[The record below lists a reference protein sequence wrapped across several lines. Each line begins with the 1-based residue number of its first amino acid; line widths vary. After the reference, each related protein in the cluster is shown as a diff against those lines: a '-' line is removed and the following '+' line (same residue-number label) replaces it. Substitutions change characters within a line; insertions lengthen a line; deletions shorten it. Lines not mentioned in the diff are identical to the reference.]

1 MKNPMFTFVVAAT
14 TVLSCIF
21 MARPLAAEEPKGDPL
36 VVVVIA
42 EGQGETIDE
51 AKAAALRAA
60 IEDVVGSLMKTATTT
75 ENGEVVQDKILSA
88 SSAYV
93 EKSTQVG
100 PAKQDEDGLYT
111 IKVKANVRKAQ
122 LVGELE
128 KFVAEI
134 KGAEML
140 EKIEQLKKNQAQF
153 ESFFQSE
160 FENALSS
167 VVVAQPLA
175 EPGCLPFQL
184 DDDDNVFMDVNV
196 GIDPDAYRVFR
207 KGVVEKLR
215 PFAQKVESVDGESGS
230 GTRTWRTDA
239 KNTLLVVRDYKTLVA
254 DLMTFS
260 PMQIKTLCKVFAKVN
275 KSDNDLT
282 VVVRMFDKDGETI
295 FTKKAG
301 VRSKADSFPWRRV
314 LLHSNKE
321 EGVCAILPALNFGA
335 SRHYSYTKPNPGPVK
350 VRMKLGAINPDVLG
364 NVDLV
369 SVELVPPGKK

>member
-1 MKNPMFTFVVAAT
+1 MKNLLFTFVAAAT
-14 TVLSCIF
+14 VLAGVFTAS
-21 MARPLAAEEPKGDPL
+21 PLAAEEEKGAPL
-36 VVVVIA
+36 VIVVIA

-100 PAKQDEDGLYT
+100 PATQDEDGLYT
-111 IKVKANVRKAQ
+111 VKIKANVRKAQ

-128 KFVAEI
+128 KYVAEI

-140 EKIEQLKKNQAQF
+140 DKIEQLKKNQMQF
-153 ESFFQSE
+153 EAFFQSE

-175 EPGCLPFQL
+175 EPGCLPIQL
-184 DDDDNVFMDVNV
+184 DDDGNVFMDIRV
-196 GIDPDAYRVFR
+196 GIDPDSFRVFR
-207 KGVVEKLR
+207 KGIVEKLR
-215 PFAQKVESVDGESGS
+215 PFAQKVEEIDGERGS
-230 GTRTWRTDA
+230 TCTWRTNE
-239 KNTLLVVRDYKTLVA
+239 KNTLLVVRDYQTMMGTL
-254 DLMTFS
+254 LTFS
-260 PMQIKTLCKVFAKVN
+260 QMQIKTLCKVFSKVN

-282 VVVRMFDKDGETI
+282 VVVRMYNAKGDPVFV
-295 FTKKAG
+295 KKAG
-301 VRSKADSFPWRRV
+301 VRDKNDSFPWRRV

-321 EGVCAILPALNFGA
+321 DGVCAILPALNFGA
-335 SRHYSYTKPNPGPVK
+335 ARRYSYTRPNIGPVT
-350 VRMKLGAINPDVLG
+350 VRMRLGQMDPDILAS
-364 NVDLV
+364 VDLV
-369 SVELVPPGKK
+369 TIELVPPEKK

>member
-1 MKNPMFTFVVAAT
+1 MKAHPMNPFVRAGAALLAVLFAT
-14 TVLSCIF
+14 TPMRAV
-21 MARPLAAEEPKGDPL
+21 AEENTPL

-100 PAKQDEDGLYT
+100 SATQDEDGLYT
-111 IKVKANVRKAQ
+111 VKVKANVRKAQ

-153 ESFFQSE
+153 ETFFQSE
-160 FENALSS
+160 FENALST

-184 DDDDNVFMDVNV
+184 DDDGNVFMDVRV
-196 GIDPDAYRVFR
+196 GIDPDSYRVFR
-207 KGVVEKLR
+207 KGIVEKLR
-215 PFAQKVESVDGESGS
+215 PFAQKMSDVDGEKGAAL
-230 GTRTWRTDA
+230 TWRTDE
-239 KNTLLVVRDYKTLVA
+239 KNTLLVVRDYGTMTGTL
-254 DLMTFS
+254 LTFS
-260 PMQIKTLCKVFAKVN
+260 PMQIKALCKVFAKVN
-275 KSDNDLT
+275 KYDNDLT
-282 VVVRMFDKDGETI
+282 VVVRMFDKDGEPV
-295 FTKKAG
+295 FTKKTA
-301 VRSKADSFPWRRV
+301 VRSKTDSFPWRRV
-314 LLHSNKE
+314 LLHANKE
-321 EGVCAILPALNFGA
+321 EGVCAMLPALNFGA
-335 SRHYSYTKPNPGPVK
+335 SRRYSYTRPNPGPVT
-350 VRMKLGAINPDVLG
+350 VRVRLGQIDPDVLG
-364 NVDLV
+364 SVDLV
-369 SVELVPPGKK
+369 TVELVPPGKK

>member
-1 MKNPMFTFVVAAT
+1 MKRAKTTIFLAAT
-14 TVLSCIF
+14 ALSVA
-21 MARPLAAEEPKGDPL
+21 MAPVAPSRAEESQTSPL

-75 ENGEVVQDKILSA
+75 ENGEVIQDKILSA

-134 KGAEML
+134 NGSEML
-140 EKIEQLKKNQAQF
+140 EKIEQLKKNLAQF
-153 ESFFQSE
+153 ETFFQSE
-160 FENALSS
+160 FEDALSS

-184 DDDDNVFMDVNV
+184 DDEGNVFVDVNV
-196 GIDPDAYRVFR
+196 GIDPDSYRVFS
-207 KGVVEKLR
+207 KSIVGKLR
-215 PFAQKVESVDGESGS
+215 PFAQKVEELDGEKGAAF
-230 GTRTWRTDA
+230 TWRTNE
-239 KNTLLVVRDYKTLVA
+239 KNALLVVRDYETMTATL
-254 DLMTFS
+254 LTFS
-260 PMQIKTLCKVFAKVN
+260 PMQIKALCKVFAKVN
-275 KSDNDLT
+275 KYDNDLT
-282 VVVRMFDKDGETI
+282 VVFRMFDKDGDLI
-295 FTKKAG
+295 FTKQRG
-301 VRSKADSFPWRRV
+301 VRDKTASFPWRRV
-314 LLHSNKE
+314 LLHANKE
-321 EGVCAILPALNFGA
+321 EGVCAVLPALNFGA
-335 SRHYSYTKPNPGPVK
+335 ARRYSYTKPNPGPVT
-350 VRMKLGAINPDVLG
+350 VRMKLGTIDPDVLEK
-364 NVDLV
+364 VDLV
-369 SVELVPPGKK
+369 TVELVPPGKR

>member
-1 MKNPMFTFVVAAT
+1 MKPLNRTLFVGAA
-14 TVLSCIF
+14 
-21 MARPLAAEEPKGDPL
+21 LASLACQLAVPSVRADDASATPL

-51 AKAAALRAA
+51 AKANALRAA

-75 ENGEVVQDKILSA
+75 ENGEVVKDNILSA

-100 PAKQDEDGLYT
+100 PATQDEDGLYT

-153 ESFFQSE
+153 ETFFQSE
-160 FENALSS
+160 FENALST

-184 DDDDNVFMDVNV
+184 DDDGNVFMDVRV
-196 GIDPDAYRVFR
+196 GIDPDSYRVFC
-207 KGVVEKLR
+207 KGIVEKLR
-215 PFAQKVESVDGESGS
+215 PFAQKVENLDGEKGS
-230 GTRTWRTDA
+230 TCTWRTDE
-239 KNTLLVVRDYKTLVA
+239 KNTLLVVRDYGTMTASL
-254 DLMTFS
+254 LTFS
-260 PMQIKTLCKVFAKVN
+260 PMQIKALCKVFAKVN
-275 KSDNDLT
+275 KFDNDLT
-282 VVVRMFDKDGETI
+282 VIVRMFDKDGEPV
-295 FTKKAG
+295 FTKKTG
-301 VRSKADSFPWRRV
+301 VRDKTSSFPWRRV
-314 LLHSNKE
+314 LLHANKE
-321 EGVCAILPALNFGA
+321 EGVCAMLPALNFGA
-335 SRHYSYTKPNPGPVK
+335 SRRYSYTKPNPGPVT
-350 VRMKLGAINPDVLG
+350 VRMKLGEIDSGVLEK
-364 NVDLV
+364 VDLV
-369 SVELVPPGKK
+369 TVELVPPGKK

>member
-1 MKNPMFTFVVAAT
+1 MKNSMVTFAVAAAA
-14 TVLSCIF
+14 VSFGIF
-21 MARPLAAEEPKGDPL
+21 AASLQAAEESGGNPL

-60 IEDVVGSLMKTATTT
+60 IEDVVGSLLKTATTV
-75 ENGEVVQDKILSA
+75 ENGEVVQDKILSS

-100 PAKQDEDGLYT
+100 PPRQDEDGLYT
-111 IKVKANVRKAQ
+111 VKIKANVRKAQ

-128 KFVAEI
+128 KYVAEI
-134 KGAEML
+134 KGSEML
-140 EKIEQLKKNQAQF
+140 EKIEQLKKNQMQF
-153 ESFFQSE
+153 ETFFQSE

-175 EPGCLPFQL
+175 EPGCLPIQL
-184 DDDDNVFMDVNV
+184 DDDENVFIDVSV
-196 GIDPDAYRVFR
+196 GIDPDSYRVFR
-207 KGVVEKLR
+207 KGIVEKLR
-215 PFAQKVESVDGESGS
+215 PFAQKVEEVDGDRGS
-230 GTRTWRTDA
+230 TCTWRTNE
-239 KNTLLVVRDYKTLVA
+239 KNTLLVVRDYKTMMGTL
-254 DLMTFS
+254 LTFS

-282 VVVRMFDKDGETI
+282 VVVRMYDTKGDPVFV
-295 FTKKAG
+295 KKAG
-301 VRSKADSFPWRRV
+301 VRDKNDSFPWRRV

-335 SRHYSYTKPNPGPVK
+335 ARRYSYTRPNIGPVI
-350 VRMKLGAINPDVLG
+350 VRVRLGQMDPDILAS
-364 NVDLV
+364 VDLV
-369 SVELVPPGKK
+369 TIELVPPEKR

>member
-1 MKNPMFTFVVAAT
+1 MRIHPMNPFVRMGAALLAVLFAT
-14 TVLSCIF
+14 TPMRAV
-21 MARPLAAEEPKGDPL
+21 AEENTPL

-100 PAKQDEDGLYT
+100 SATQDEDGLYT
-111 IKVKANVRKAQ
+111 VKVKANVRKAQ

-153 ESFFQSE
+153 ETFFQSE
-160 FENALSS
+160 FENALST

-184 DDDDNVFMDVNV
+184 DDDGN
-196 GIDPDAYRVFR
+196 
-207 KGVVEKLR
+207 
-215 PFAQKVESVDGESGS
+215 
-230 GTRTWRTDA
+230 
-239 KNTLLVVRDYKTLVA
+239 
-254 DLMTFS
+254 
-260 PMQIKTLCKVFAKVN
+260 
-275 KSDNDLT
+275 
-282 VVVRMFDKDGETI
+282 VVV
-295 FTKKAG
+295 
-301 VRSKADSFPWRRV
+301 
-314 LLHSNKE
+314 
-321 EGVCAILPALNFGA
+321 
-335 SRHYSYTKPNPGPVK
+335 
-350 VRMKLGAINPDVLG
+350 
-364 NVDLV
+364 VDL
-369 SVELVPPGKK
+369 EKRERARRKRAFRLCRR